1 MENLVIFIPLLPLLA
16 ASCIGV
22 LHLFDILEGEK
33 SERITARIAQTS
45 IALSCLLALVLLGTD
60 LFAKNNDVFI
70 VGEWLKV
77 NDLSI
82 QIRFFTHGFS
92 VKLAALFSILLFI
105 VTRFAVNY
113 MHREAGFH
121 RFFFILS
128 LFSAAMLM
136 LVLSANAVGTFV
148 GWEIAGLCSYLLIG
162 YMYDRQTATQ
172 NATRVFITN
181 RIGDAGFIAGIGLS
195 YLWVGNTNWLE
206 IGNNLAGQLSNQ
218 QAELCALC
226 FALAAFVK
234 SAQLPFS
241 PWLARAMEGPTP
253 SSAIFYGSVMIHAG
267 VYLLFLIQP
276 LLAHAPLVSTLIA
289 IVGLL
294 TAIYAT
300 VVGLTQTDIKS
311 SLIFATSGQL
321 GLLFLECGLGF
332 WELASWHIAA
342 HATVRAYQLLTA
354 PSLLVNIANNP
365 IKPVNAYLA
374 KNTRFYTYALQRFW
388 LEPLTDLIIVKP
400 VQRLAGDLNY
410 FDKHIL
416 DKLMGS
422 PAPAIRAV
430 SSLAQAEEQK
440 IGAHLNNTDDSF
452 AQGSGLAGCVTQWS
466 AACLHWFEESF
477 VLRGVSKDAIDYGRH
492 LGRIANQI
500 ELMLLKPRYLALFVF
515 ITLLVAF

>member
-1 MENLVIFIPLLPLLA
+1 MENLVIFIPLIPLLA
-16 ASCIGV
+16 ASCIGI
-22 LHLFDILEGEK
+22 LHLFSFLEGEK
-33 SERITARIAQTS
+33 SERITARISNYA
-45 IALSCLLALVLLGTD
+45 IALSCLLALALLGTD
-60 LFAKNNDVFI
+60 LSSQNNDVLI
-70 VGEWLKV
+70 TGEWLNV
-77 NDLSI
+77 SDLSI
-82 QIRFFTHGFS
+82 QLRFFTHGFS
-92 VKLAALFSILLFI
+92 IKLAALFSILLFI

-136 LVLSANAVGTFV
+136 LVLSANSIGTFV

-172 NATRVFITN
+172 NATRGFITN
-181 RIGDAGFIAGIGLS
+181 RIGDAGFVAGIGLS
-195 YLWVGNTNWLE
+195 YLWLGNTNWLE
-206 IGNNLAGQLSNQ
+206 MGDLAGQLSNQ
-218 QAELCALC
+218 QVELCALC
-226 FALAAFVK
+226 FSLAAFVK

-276 LLAHAPLVSTLIA
+276 LLAHAPLVSALIA
-289 IVGLL
+289 MVGLC

-300 VVGLTQTDIKS
+300 MVGLTQTDIKS

-332 WELASWHIAA
+332 WELASWHLCA
-342 HATVRAYQLLTA
+342 HATIRAYQLLTA
-354 PSLLVNIANNP
+354 PSLLHHVKHNP

-374 KNTRFYTYALQRFW
+374 KHTRFYTYALQRFW
-388 LEPLTDLIIVKP
+388 LEPLTDLIVVRPI
-400 VQRLAGDLNY
+400 QRLAGDLNY

-416 DKLMGS
+416 DNLMGS
-422 PAPAIRAV
+422 PAPAIRAI

-440 IGAHLNNTDDSF
+440 IGANLSNNDDSF
-452 AQGSGLAGCVTQWS
+452 AQGSGFAGKITQWS
-466 AACLHWFEESF
+466 AALLDWFENRF
-477 VLRGVSKDAIDYGRH
+477 ILHGVSKDAIDYGKR
-492 LGRIANQI
+492 LGRICQSC

>member
-1 MENLVIFIPLLPLLA
+1 MKNLVVFIPLIPLLA
-16 ASCIGV
+16 ASYIGV
-22 LHLFDILEGEK
+22 LHLFSVLDGEK
-33 SERITARIAQTS
+33 SERITARMANYAIG
-45 IALSCLLALVLLGTD
+45 LSCLLALALLGTD
-60 LFAKNNDVFI
+60 LFSQNNDVLI
-70 VGEWLKV
+70 VGEWLNV

-82 QIRFFTHGFS
+82 QLRFFTHGFS
-92 VKLAALFSILLFI
+92 LKLAALFSILLFI

-121 RFFFILS
+121 RFFFVLS

-136 LVLSANAVGTFV
+136 LVLSANTVGTFI

-181 RIGDAGFIAGIGLS
+181 RIGDAGFVAGIGLG
-195 YLWVGNTNWLE
+195 YLWLGNTNWLE
-206 IGNNLAGQLSNQ
+206 MGELANPLSNQ
-218 QAELCALC
+218 QAELCAFC

-234 SAQLPFS
+234 SAQLPFT

-276 LLAHAPLVSTLIA
+276 LLAHAPLVSMLIA
-289 IVGLL
+289 IVGLF

-332 WELASWHIAA
+332 WELAIWHLCA

-354 PSLLVNIANNP
+354 PSLLVNVANNP

-388 LEPLTDLIIVKP
+388 LEPLMDLIIVKP
-400 VQRLAGDLNY
+400 IQNLASDLNY
-410 FDKHIL
+410 FDRHIL
-416 DKLMGS
+416 DNLMGS
-422 PAPAIRAV
+422 PAPAIRAI
-430 SSLAQAEEQK
+430 SSLAQAKEQQ
-440 IGAHLNNTDDSF
+440 IGAHLNNNENSF
-452 AQGSGLAGCVTQWS
+452 AQGSGFAGKITQWT
-466 AACLHWFEESF
+466 ADILDWFESRF
-477 VLRGVSKDAIDYGRH
+477 ILRGVSKDAIDYGKR
-492 LGRIANQI
+492 LGRICQSC

>member
-1 MENLVIFIPLLPLLA
+1 MENLVVFIPLIPLLA
-16 ASCIGV
+16 ASCIGI
-22 LHLFDILEGEK
+22 LHLFSVLDGEK
-33 SERITARIAQTS
+33 SERITAQIANYAIGFS
-45 IALSCLLALVLLGTD
+45 SLLALALLGTD
-60 LFAKNNDVFI
+60 LFSQNNDVLI
-70 VGEWLKV
+70 VSEWLNV
-77 NDLSI
+77 SDLSI
-82 QIRFFTHGFS
+82 QLRFFTHGFS

-105 VTRFAVNY
+105 VTRFSVNY
-113 MHREAGFH
+113 MHRDTGFH
-121 RFFFILS
+121 RFFFVLS

-136 LVLSANAVGTFV
+136 LVLSANTVGTFV

-181 RIGDAGFIAGIGLS
+181 RIGDAGFMAGIGLS
-195 YLWVGNTNWLE
+195 YLWLGNTNWLE
-206 IGNNLAGQLSNQ
+206 IGNLAGQLSNQ
-218 QAELCALC
+218 QVELCALC
-226 FALAAFVK
+226 FVLAALVK

-253 SSAIFYGSVMIHAG
+253 SSAIFYGAVMIHAG

-321 GLLFLECGLGF
+321 GLLFLECGLGL
-332 WELASWHIAA
+332 WELASWHMAA
-342 HATVRAYQLLTA
+342 HAIVRAYQLLTA
-354 PSLLVNIANNP
+354 PSLLHNVHHNP

-388 LEPLTDLIIVKP
+388 LEPLTDLVVVKP
-400 VQRLAGDLNY
+400 IQRLASDLNY

-416 DKLMGS
+416 DNLMGS
-422 PAPAIRAV
+422 PAPAIRAI
-430 SSLAQAEEQK
+430 SSLAQAKEQQ
-440 IGAHLNNTDDSF
+440 IGAHLNNSDDSF
-452 AQGSGLAGCVTQWS
+452 AQGSGFAGKITQWS
-466 AACLHWFEESF
+466 ASLLDWFENRF
-477 VLRGVSKDAIDYGRH
+477 ILHGVSKDAIDYGRR
-492 LGRIANQI
+492 LGHIANQI
-500 ELMLLKPRYLALFVF
+500 ELLLLKPRYLALFVF

>member
-16 ASCIGV
+16 ASCIGI
-22 LHLFDILEGEK
+22 LHLFNFLEGEK
-33 SERITARIAQTS
+33 SERTTARIANYA
-45 IALSCLLALVLLGTD
+45 IGLSCLLALALLGTD
-60 LFAKNNDVFI
+60 LFSQNNDIFI
-70 VGEWLKV
+70 VGKWLEV
-77 NDLSI
+77 SNLSM
-82 QIRFFTHGFS
+82 QLCFFTNGFS
-92 VKLAALFSILLFI
+92 LKLATLFSILLFI

-128 LFSAAMLM
+128 LFSAAMLA

-162 YMYDRQTATQ
+162 YMYDRQNATQ

-181 RIGDAGFIAGIGLS
+181 RIGDAGFIAGIGFS
-195 YLWVGNTNWLE
+195 YLWLGNINWLE
-206 IGNNLAGQLSNQ
+206 MGDLAGQIANQ
-218 QAELCALC
+218 QIELCALC

-253 SSAIFYGSVMIHAG
+253 SSAIFYGAVMIHAG

-276 LLAHAPLVSTLIA
+276 LLAHAPLVSGLIA
-289 IVGLL
+289 VVGLF

-332 WELASWHIAA
+332 WELARWHLCA
-342 HATVRAYQLLTA
+342 HAIVRAYQLLIS
-354 PSLLVNIANNP
+354 PSLLHNVKHNP

-388 LEPLTDLIIVKP
+388 LEPLTDLIVVKP
-400 VQRLAGDLNY
+400 IQHLADDLNY

-416 DKLMGS
+416 DNLMGS
-422 PAPAIRAV
+422 PAPAIRAI
-430 SSLAQAEEQK
+430 SSLAQAKEQK
-440 IGAHLNNTDDSF
+440 IGARLNNIDDSF
-452 AQGSGLAGCVTQWS
+452 AQGSGLAGQLTQWS
-466 AACLHWFEESF
+466 ATCLDWFESRF
-477 VLRGVSKDAIDYGRH
+477 ILRGVSKDAIDYGRR